1 MKNERFAQVVRPK
14 FFDKLWEFRQRM
26 KVLYDEFVALRKS
39 VNLGMHA
46 LKAALDRINWAY
58 CL

>member
-39 VNLGMHA
+39 VNLGMHVW
-46 LKAALDRINWAY
+46 KAALDRIN
-58 CL
+58 